1 MTQKELKARLKG
13 DELGGVYIFA
23 GEEEYLKRFY
33 TEELRKRILTEPA
46 FEPFNHLC
54 CEGSTI
60 DFDLLLDAVKSPPM
74 MADFKLIEWDRADFE
89 SMKEEALDAFA
100 SLTELVKEHP
110 YAVLL
115 FRATVTE
122 LNPGTAK
129 RPSSLYKRLSELAV
143 TVTFE
148 TATDTQLLGWLNSH
162 FAHEGLSAT
171 AEALRLMLSR
181 VGHSM
186 EILASELDKLACYC
200 RVHKLAVVT
209 PELVTLV
216 CSSTAEDDAFGLSN
230 ALLSGNRAA
239 AYACLYDLRRR
250 RVEPMLVLGQLTRL
264 FTDLTA
270 VSLLLAEGGSVSTV
284 ASALSMNE
292 YKAGLYVK
300 GARARSDAALRRA
313 ISICRDADLAVKAG
327 ADPHVR
333 LDRMIA
339 ELL

>member
-1 MTQKELKARLKG
+1 MTQKDLKNRLKG
-13 DELGGVYIFA
+13 DSLGGIYIFA
-23 GEEEYLKRFY
+23 GEEEYLKRYY
-33 TEELRKRILTEPA
+33 TAEMRKRILVDPA

-54 CEGSTI
+54 FEGSAI

-89 SMKEEALDAFA
+89 AMKESSLEAFA
-100 SLTELVKEHP
+100 ELSALVAEHP

-115 FRATVTE
+115 FRSSLTE
-122 LNPGTAK
+122 LNPGTPK
-129 RPSSLYKRLSELAV
+129 RPSALYKRLSEYAE
-143 TVTFE
+143 TVCFE
-148 TATDTQLLGWLNSH
+148 MATDAQLLGWLNSH

-171 AEALRLMLSR
+171 AEAMRTMLSR

-186 EILASELDKLACYC
+186 EILSNEVEKLACYC
-200 RVHKLAVVT
+200 RVHKIAHVT
-209 PELVTLV
+209 PELVRLV

-230 ALLSGNRAA
+230 ALLSGNKAA

-270 VSLLLAEGGSVSTV
+270 VSLLLTEGGSVSSV

-300 GARARSDAALRRA
+300 GARARSEVALRRA
-313 ISICRDADLAVKAG
+313 VMICREADLAVKAG

-333 LDRMIA
+333 LDRLIA